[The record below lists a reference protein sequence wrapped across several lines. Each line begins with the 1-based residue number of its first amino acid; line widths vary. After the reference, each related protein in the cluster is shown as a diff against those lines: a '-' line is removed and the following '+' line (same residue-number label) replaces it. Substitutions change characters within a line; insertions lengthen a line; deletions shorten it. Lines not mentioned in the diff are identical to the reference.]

1 MGYLLLVT
9 SAGSALYIGYL
20 LWVRLLGKSITQCMK
35 YRALMTVMVVY
46 VVPWAWLGGTYRRF
60 MGFFL
65 LDEVDAG
72 AKGLIDVANIET
84 KEAAYQTKEYKLLM
98 LMTLIWFMIAIL
110 FLLIRTVKF
119 IKKGYEFR
127 ALAIRCEDKNLEPTL
142 EHLRETVRFSSRPGI
157 AWTRV
162 DNGTF
167 TLGAVKPIIFLQ
179 KKYAEGDLYWILKH
193 EMTHIVGMDIWVK
206 LLLEFVCCLHW
217 FNPLIY
223 LLEREIKYLTETSC
237 DERVIKGCTE
247 TERQAYIDLLDRSR
261 DGGRQKT
268 PFGSE
273 LESSSEI
280 DRRIALM
287 KERRQIAC
295 REKVIAICMFSF
307 LIFLNSLTA
316 LAYPK
321 VRHVKNAVIEA
332 AEDSM
337 DGGNF
342 WIYDY
347 AKGGYDIPTET
358 ILYDEQF
365 VDNDGAIYPIDSTDE
380 HLSCSEHDI
389 TTGIVQIHVK
399 DGEGCTVEAYEGTR
413 CTKCGA
419 IWEGDFIHK
428 ITEMPCTH

>member
-1 MGYLLLVT
+1 MT
-9 SAGSALYIGYL
+9 SAGSALYTGYL
-20 LWVRLLGKSITQCMK
+20 LWVRLFRKSITQCMK
-35 YRALMTVMVVY
+35 YRVLMIVMLAY
-46 VVPWAWLGGTYRRF
+46 VVPWAWLGGTYRRI

-72 AKGLIDVANIET
+72 AKGLVDVASIET
-84 KEAAYQTKEYKLLM
+84 KGAAYQTKEYQLLM
-98 LMTLIWFMIAIL
+98 LMTLMWFMIAVL

-119 IKKGYEFR
+119 QKKKYELHT
-127 ALAIRCEDKNLEPTL
+127 LAINCEDENLEPTL
-142 EHLRETVRFSSRPGI
+142 ERLRETARFSNRPRI

-167 TLGAVKPIIFLQ
+167 TLGAVKPVIFLQ

-237 DERVIKGCTE
+237 DERVIKECTE

-261 DGGRQKT
+261 DDGRQKA
-268 PFGSE
+268 PFGSA

-287 KERRQIAC
+287 KERRLIEC

-316 LAYPK
+316 LLYPK

-332 AEDSM
+332 AEDSV

-347 AKGGYDIPTET
+347 NVEGYDIFQDLV
-358 ILYDEQF
+358 LYDEQF
-365 VDNDGAIYPIDSTDE
+365 VDEDGEIYPIDFTAEEGCLKHNIIS
-380 HLSCSEHDI
+380 
-389 TTGIVQIHVK
+389 GIVQVHGR
-399 DGEGCTVEAYEGTR
+399 DGEGGCTLEVYDGTR
-413 CTKCGA
+413 CTECGTV
-419 IWEGDFIHK
+419 WKGDLLHK
-428 ITEMPCTH
+428 TRKMPCSH